1 MVEWKPLVGGALA
14 GTVFDLAIDFPL
26 SSVGALYAWQ
36 FRDAQGRYVW
46 GIGTGDILGA
56 ALGSGLVLVGKY
68 ALKGKRLSSALKDA
82 GLGWLLALGCIKIAE
97 LYTYLGTVYPTTVVT
112 FGSKWVPR

>member
-26 SSVGALYAWQ
+26 SSVGAYYAWQ

-46 GIGTGDILGA
+46 GIGSGDMLGA
-56 ALGSGLVLVGKY
+56 AIAGGLMLVGKY
-68 ALKGKRLSSALKDA
+68 ALEGKGLGSALKDA
-82 GLGWLLALGCIKIAE
+82 GLGWLLALGCLKIGE
-97 LYTYLGTVYPTTVVT
+97 LYGYLATVRPISPVTLGT
-112 FGSKWVPR
+112 KWTAK